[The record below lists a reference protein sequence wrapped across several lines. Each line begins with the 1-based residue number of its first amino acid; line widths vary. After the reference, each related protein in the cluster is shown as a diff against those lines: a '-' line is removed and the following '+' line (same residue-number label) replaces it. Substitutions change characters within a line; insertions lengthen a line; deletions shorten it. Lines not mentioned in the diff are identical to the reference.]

1 MNRVILVAVRDLLFG
16 SKIQEAGKRSGTPL
30 AWASRFEKLRD
41 VAAAKRPDVI
51 VADLAEAGMLDE
63 LAAVKSAQPGVKVI
77 GFAGHVNET
86 ALEGAAAL
94 GADEVYTKGQ
104 FAAQVER
111 ILVRERGG

>member
-30 AWASRFEKLRD
+30 LWASRFERLRD
-41 VAAAKRPDVI
+41 VAAARQPDVV
-51 VADLAEAGMLDE
+51 VADLAEAGMLEE
-63 LAAVKSAQPGVKVI
+63 LAAVKAARPGVRVV
-77 GFAGHVNET
+77 GFAGHVNEA

-104 FAAQVER
+104 FSAQVER